1 MKYNKMFDLKYYND
15 NKKQDI
21 WFDELK
27 GKQLS
32 RQYLANM
39 LSNKHIL
46 QKRINELPDYVDF
59 KSSVSIL
66 HSVQGQNGLKKY
78 KKFNE
83 I

>member
-1 MKYNKMFDLKYYND
+1 MFDLKYYNN

-21 WFDELK
+21 WFDELQ
-27 GKQLS
+27 GKQFS

-46 QKRINELPDYVDF
+46 QKRINELPEYVDF

-66 HSVQGQNGLKKY
+66 HSVQGQNGILEYKRILKY
-78 KKFNE
+78 M
-83 I
+83 